1 LIDLVKVTVMDGI
14 NVGAG
19 VLLVL
24 AGLTGI
30 IYGLGINVTGMM
42 ARGATDYSFITA
54 YVAEWIFVL
63 IAGLLMIVSGV
74 RRK

>member
-1 LIDLVKVTVMDGI
+1 MDGI

-24 AGLTGI
+24 AGLTGL

-54 YVAEWIFVL
+54 YVAEWVFVL
-63 IAGLLMIVSGV
+63 LAGLLMIVSGA

>member
-1 LIDLVKVTVMDGI
+1 MDGI

-19 VLLVL
+19 VLLML
-24 AGLTGI
+24 AELTGL
-30 IYGLGINVTGMM
+30 IYGLGINVTSMM
-42 ARGATDYSFITA
+42 AHGATDYSFITA

-74 RRK
+74 RRN

>member
-1 LIDLVKVTVMDGI
+1 MDGI

>member
-1 LIDLVKVTVMDGI
+1 MGATAMDRI
-14 NVGAG
+14 SVGAG

-24 AGLTGI
+24 AGLTGLV
-30 IYGLGINVTGMM
+30 YGLGINVTGMM

-54 YVAEWIFVL
+54 YVTEWIFVL
-63 IAGLLMIVSGV
+63 MAGLLMIVSGV

>member
-1 LIDLVKVTVMDGI
+1 LIDLVKVTAMDGI

>member
-1 LIDLVKVTVMDGI
+1 MDGI

-42 ARGATDYSFITA
+42 ARGATDYSFIAA

>member
-1 LIDLVKVTVMDGI
+1 LTDFVKVTAMDGI

-24 AGLTGI
+24 AGFTGI

>member
-1 LIDLVKVTVMDGI
+1 LTDFLKVKAMDRI

-24 AGLTGI
+24 AGLTGL

-54 YVAEWIFVL
+54 YVSEWVFVL
-63 IAGLLMIVSGV
+63 LAGLLMIVSGV

>member
-1 LIDLVKVTVMDGI
+1 MDEI

-19 VLLVL
+19 GLLVL
-24 AGLTGI
+24 AGLTGL

-63 IAGLLMIVSGV
+63 IAGLLMIASGV

>member
-1 LIDLVKVTVMDGI
+1 LIDLVKVTAMDGI

-54 YVAEWIFVL
+54 YVGEWIFVL
-63 IAGLLMIVSGV
+63 VAGLLMIVSGV

>member
-1 LIDLVKVTVMDGI
+1 MDGI

-24 AGLTGI
+24 AGLTGL

-42 ARGATDYSFITA
+42 ARGATDYSFVTA

>member
-1 LIDLVKVTVMDGI
+1 MDGI

-42 ARGATDYSFITA
+42 TRGATDYSFITA
-54 YVAEWIFVL
+54 YVVEWIFVL
-63 IAGLLMIVSGV
+63 IAGLLMIISGI

>member
-1 LIDLVKVTVMDGI
+1 MDGI

-63 IAGLLMIVSGV
+63 IAGLLMIISGV

>member
-1 LIDLVKVTVMDGI
+1 MDGI

-42 ARGATDYSFITA
+42 ARGATDYSFISA

>member
-1 LIDLVKVTVMDGI
+1 MDGI

-19 VLLVL
+19 ILLVL
-24 AGLTGI
+24 AGLTGL
-30 IYGLGINVTGMM
+30 IYGLGINVAGMM

-54 YVAEWIFVL
+54 YVAEWVFVL
-63 IAGLLMIVSGV
+63 LAGLLMIVSGV

>member
-1 LIDLVKVTVMDGI
+1 MDGT

-24 AGLTGI
+24 AGLTGLV
-30 IYGLGINVTGMM
+30 YGLGVNVAGMM

-63 IAGLLMIVSGV
+63 IAGLLMIVSGL

>member
-1 LIDLVKVTVMDGI
+1 MDGT

-54 YVAEWIFVL
+54 YVVEWIFVL

>member
-1 LIDLVKVTVMDGI
+1 MDGI

-24 AGLTGI
+24 AGLTGL